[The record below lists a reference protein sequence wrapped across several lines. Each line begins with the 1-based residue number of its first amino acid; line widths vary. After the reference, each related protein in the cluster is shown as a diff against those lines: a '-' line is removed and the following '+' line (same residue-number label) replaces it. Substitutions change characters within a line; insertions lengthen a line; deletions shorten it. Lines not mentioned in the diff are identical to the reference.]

1 MNLQEFL
8 VKHWR
13 IFAIPNKSRKLM
25 QLSENIYLSKMNY
38 NRDILIF
45 YTVFLESAAQPPPS
59 TGWLGSARWRP
70 ARTSATARRLRQSR
84 ARSAA
89 REPMSEHHGMAAT
102 NHGEARDGGQLQ
114 RNSESGGTR
123 RHSKSFWIL
132 CKKTQEKLIIHYQS
146 ITEKINRNCIDHIYD
161 FRFAE
166 EFGK

>member
-1 MNLQEFL
+1 
-8 VKHWR
+8 
-13 IFAIPNKSRKLM
+13 M

-114 RNSESGGTR
+114 RNSESGGRGGTPR
-123 RHSKSFWIL
+123 VFEFYV
-132 CKKTQEKLIIHYQS
+132 KKHK
-146 ITEKINRNCIDHIYD
+146 RN
-161 FRFAE
+161 
-166 EFGK
+166 